1 MQISWRAILTPW
13 AGALAGYF
21 ASKGLTLTPEQV
33 LLLVAACASGAANLL
48 HLLEAWLS
56 PKTAPTVATAVKEAD
71 PAKKPPPAA
80 ALLLPLILVLPIV
93 NGCSTLGLAP
103 ASSADESI
111 AYGYG
116 LYTALE
122 QALSASVAAG
132 QVSTAEARQ
141 VDTRAGQAREL
152 LDAARAAET
161 VNPSGAAT
169 DLQTATGILTAL
181 QTWLNHPAGD
191 PPQ

>member
-48 HLLEAWLS
+48 HLLDAWLS
-56 PKTAPTVATAVKEAD
+56 PKTAP
-71 PAKKPPPAA
+71 KKPPPA